1 MGSITADL
9 LRYNFSVVGMS
20 PMFNGEDLHLWYPL
34 VMLYNGRSWDG
45 VDGHI

>member
-20 PMFNGEDLHLWYPL
+20 PMFNGGDLYLWYPL
-34 VMLYNGRSWDG
+34 VMLYIGRSWG
-45 VDGHI
+45 SVAGHI